1 MTLKSIAETR
11 VLYIM
16 ATRAEYGSALQIRF
30 TPHICGVG
38 PVEAAL
44 NTTSFLSKEQPDLVV
59 SLGSAGSAVLEQASV
74 YQVSGVSYRDM
85 DASAFGF
92 PKGETPF
99 LGLPHEI
106 ETGLVLPEIPLARLS
121 TGANVVS
128 GEGYGSVDADMVD
141 MESWA
146 ILRACHAHN
155 VPMIGLRGIS
165 DGAEPVADY
174 SDWTRYLGVIDERL
188 AEAVDVLE
196 AEIEANK
203 LPLKS
208 WQPPQPETPS

>member
-1 MTLKSIAETR
+1 
-11 VLYIM
+11 M
-16 ATRAEYGSALQIRF
+16 ATHAEYGSALQTRF

-44 NTTSFLSKEQPDLVV
+44 NTTAFLSKERPDLVV
-59 SLGSAGSAVLEQASV
+59 SLGSAGSAVLEQASI

-106 ETGLVLPEIPLARLS
+106 ETGLALPNIPSARLS
-121 TGANVVS
+121 TGANVIS
-128 GEGYGSVDADMVD
+128 GDGYDTVDADMVD

-155 VPMIGLRGIS
+155 VPMVGLRGIS
-165 DGAEPVADY
+165 DGAEPVAEY

-188 AEAVDVLE
+188 ADAVDILE
-196 AEIEANK
+196 VEIEANR
-203 LPLKS
+203 LPLKG
-208 WQPPQPETPS
+208 WQSPQPETPS